1 MMRGDVDDSGVRVQL
16 RLGGKDRVIVVSQ
29 DRMDQVRRVAHT
41 IWSEPFAKRTWSELF
56 FFVVSSLLA
65 VVGIA
70 FIAVTMFAGIVLAI
84 TFVGVIIIAAS
95 VRGARGIGGFH
106 RGLARGILDEQ
117 ILDPEPFSAR
127 PGFFGWL
134 QAALRDRA
142 GWRSVAYSVIKVPLV
157 IFGVWFAFSVW
168 VDAFLCLTYPVSG
181 GGTGRPR
188 EFGL

>member
-65 VVGIA
+65 VV
-70 FIAVTMFAGIVLAI
+70 GIVLAI